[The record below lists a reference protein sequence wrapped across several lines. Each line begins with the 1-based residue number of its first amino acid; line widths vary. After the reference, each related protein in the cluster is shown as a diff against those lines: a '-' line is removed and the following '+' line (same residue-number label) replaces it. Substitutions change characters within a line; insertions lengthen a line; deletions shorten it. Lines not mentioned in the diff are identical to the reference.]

1 MIKGLELFRL
11 RFADYADN
19 YVLIG
24 GAACDVLLE
33 HAALPFRAT
42 RDLDIVLCVE
52 ALTPE
57 FGRAFWNFVRDGGY
71 EIQEKSSGERKLY
84 RFRKPATPE
93 FPEMLE
99 LFSRRPDAFTP
110 HAESQL
116 TPISIDDEVSSLSAI
131 LLDDDYYQLIQ
142 AHKRPMDGLSLL
154 SAESL
159 IVLKA
164 KAYLDLSARKER
176 GEAVDAKNIRKHK
189 NDICRL
195 FAALTAQSRV
205 ALTPGIHSEVA
216 LFIERL
222 ADEPVDLRALGLPFT
237 MPEVIVGLRRTFTL

>member
-1 MIKGLELFRL
+1 MVRGLELFRR
-11 RFADYADN
+11 RFADYTDN

-42 RDLDIVLCVE
+42 RDLDIVLCLEV
-52 ALTPE
+52 LTPE
-57 FGRAFWNFVRDGGY
+57 FGRAFWQFVKDGAY
-71 EIQEKSSGERKLY
+71 EIQEKSKGERKLY
-84 RFRKPATPE
+84 RFRKPAHPE

-99 LFSRRPDAFTP
+99 LFSRRPDTFAA

-116 TPISIDDEVSSLSAI
+116 TPIPMDDEISSLSAI
-131 LLDDDYYQLIQ
+131 LLDDDYYHLIQ
-142 AHKRPMDGLSLL
+142 THKRRVDGLSLL

-164 KAYLDLSARKER
+164 KAYLDLSVRKAA

-189 NDICRL
+189 NDVCRL
-195 FAALTAQSRV
+195 FAALTPQSRI
-205 ALTPGIHSEVA
+205 ALPPSIHTEV
-216 LFIERL
+216 LMFIDRL
-222 ADEPVDLRALGLPFT
+222 GNEPVDFQALGLPFT
-237 MPEVIVGLRRTFTL
+237 MPEVISGLRQTFVL

>member
-1 MIKGLELFRL
+1 MVKGLELFRV
-11 RFADYADN
+11 RFADHLDS

-57 FGRAFWNFVRDGGY
+57 FGRAFWRFVKDGAY

-84 RFRKPATPE
+84 RFRKPANPE

-99 LFSRRPDAFTP
+99 LFSRRPDVFESS
-110 HAESQL
+110 AEGNL
-116 TPISIDDEVSSLSAI
+116 TPIPLEDEVSSLSAI
-131 LLDDDYYQLIQ
+131 LLDDEYYNLIQ
-142 AHKRPMDGLSLL
+142 AHKHAVDGLSLL

-159 IVLKA
+159 IALKA
-164 KAYLDLSARKER
+164 KAWLDLSARKAN
-176 GEAVDAKNIRKHK
+176 GEAVDTKNIRKHK
-189 NDICRL
+189 NDVCRL
-195 FAALTAQSRV
+195 FAALTPRSRIT
-205 ALTPGIHSEVA
+205 LPPGIRTEVEE
-216 LFIERL
+216 FIEKL
-222 ADEPVDLRALGLPFT
+222 SDEPVDLRALGLPFS
-237 MPEVIVGLRRTFTL
+237 MSEVITGLRQALLS